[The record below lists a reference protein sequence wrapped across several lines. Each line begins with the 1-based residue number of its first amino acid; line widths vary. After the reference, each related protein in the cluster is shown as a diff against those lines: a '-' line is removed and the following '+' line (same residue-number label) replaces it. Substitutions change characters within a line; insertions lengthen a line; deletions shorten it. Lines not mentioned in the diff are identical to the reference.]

1 MVHAGADDV
10 SEALHLA
17 NRIAAMGYL
26 FPIDD
31 HTMTVKN
38 DSHTYYRF
46 QTPCL
51 YPSRCPEADTVDYA
65 VYLCKRTMQ
74 NKHRLELTD
83 FEAERLASLQ
93 SLYYHKW
100 EFIYMQVCFEI
111 FVITIYHTCAR
122 LYSVG
127 ASIRYTLI
135 RSLLYFRKI
144 SFKNSH

>member
-10 SEALHLA
+10 AEAVHLA
-17 NRIAAMGYL
+17 SRIAAYGYL
-26 FPIDD
+26 FPIAAMD
-31 HTMTVKN
+31 HAMAVRN

-51 YPSRCPEADTVDYA
+51 YPSRCSQHETDTTVDYA

-74 NKHRLELTD
+74 NKHRLELAD

-100 EFIYMQVCFEI
+100 EFIYMQVCLHLLFI
-111 FVITIYHTCAR
+111 ILHILNRIVR
-122 LYSVG
+122 LCKG
-127 ASIRYTLI
+127 ILI
-135 RSLLYFRKI
+135 ALS
-144 SFKNSH
+144 SE

>member
-1 MVHAGADDV
+1 MPHWRLTSFLSHSVGSDIVLWFMVHAGADDV
-10 SEALHLA
+10 AEAVHLA
-17 NRIAAMGYL
+17 SRIAAMGYL

-31 HTMTVKN
+31 HAMMVKN

-46 QTPCL
+46 QAPCL

-74 NKHRLELTD
+74 NKHRLELAD

-100 EFIYMQVCFEI
+100 EFIYMQVRCI
-111 FVITIYHTCAR
+111 KIHSFV
-122 LYSVG
+122 SF
-127 ASIRYTLI
+127 LI
-135 RSLLYFRKI
+135 VAEMT
-144 SFKNSH
+144 